1 MGLIN
6 KITMKY
12 AQMGL
17 VSQPKRDRLGHP
29 TSSPSIYPCSFVVW
43 VWCPHQKCTRR
54 GQVLANDATLV
65 GDDFALDKNILLV
78 Y

>member
-17 VSQPKRDRLGHP
+17 VSQLKRDRLGHP
-29 TSSPSIYPCSFVVW
+29 TSSPSIYPCSL
-43 VWCPHQKCTRR
+43 WCGSGVPTKNALKEDKFHP
-54 GQVLANDATLV
+54 TLV